1 MKIKEKILEIIN
13 EKSYRPLTREELVEK
28 FDLSP
33 SEYIYFFDTLN
44 QMEKEGLVAR
54 TQRDKYILATS
65 DHNVFTGVL
74 QGSRSG
80 GFCYFISDK
89 DDTPDIFIP
98 KEDLNGAIHKD
109 RVMVQITKD
118 AKNSR
123 SPEGRVLKII
133 DFNDETIV
141 GTFEEVKKYG
151 FVKPDEQKYGF
162 DIFIMAGDKNGA
174 KNNDKVIVRLKRDG
188 KKKGKNLEGTIVNI
202 LGHKKSKGI
211 DITSIAY
218 EFNLPFEFP
227 KKALSQAKNIDQN
240 VTNKEIESR
249 QDFRDLLTV
258 TIDGADA
265 KDFDDAISI
274 EKDKDDYILYVHIA
288 DVANYVAKGSSL
300 DREAYKRGNSVYLLD
315 RVIPM
320 LPVELS
326 NGICSLNPNV
336 DRLTLT
342 VRMRINKNGKVVDYK
357 FYESVINSDF
367 RLVYDNVSDYLEG
380 KDDFYK
386 DDELNKN
393 LKTMEELYKILAEKR
408 VVRGSIDFDF
418 PEANIIL
425 DDKGVAV
432 DVEKVERRVANKI
445 IEEFMLVTNETVA
458 SHFGYMEMPF
468 MYRIHED
475 PSEEKIAEFRKI
487 IHNFGYKIK
496 GQDIHSKDLQI
507 LLDEVKGKP
516 EEQLIST
523 ILLRSMRKAEYSAE
537 PDIHFGLAT
546 NYYTH
551 FTSPIRRYP
560 DLFIHRILKN
570 WIHGD
575 INIKNITAYEKLI
588 QETAKHCSETER
600 KAESAEYEVED
611 MKMAEYM
618 ESKIGAEYEGTIV
631 SLTNYGMYIQLENT
645 VEGLVRYE
653 SMKNDFYRFDEQK
666 YYVIGDRT
674 KKIYNLGEKVNIKV
688 LDASSE
694 RREIDFIIV
703 NKINNSGEEK

>member
-1 MKIKEKILEIIN
+1 MRIKEKILEMIN

-28 FDLSP
+28 FDLDP

-80 GFCYFISDK
+80 AFCYFISDE
-89 DDTPDIFIP
+89 DDTKDIFIP

-162 DIFIMAGDKNGA
+162 DVFIMAGDKNGA
-174 KNNDKVIVRLKRDG
+174 KNNDKVIVRLKRNE

-202 LGHKKSKGI
+202 IGHKESKGV

-218 EFNLPFEFP
+218 EFDLPFEFS
-227 KKALSQAKNIDQN
+227 KKVISQAKNIDQN
-240 VTNKEIESR
+240 VTNREIESR

-288 DVANYVAKGSSL
+288 DVANYVSQGSGL
-300 DREAYKRGNSVYLLD
+300 DKEAYKRGNSVYLLD

-320 LPVELS
+320 LPEELS

-380 KDDFYK
+380 KDDYYK
-386 DDELNKN
+386 DDILNEN
-393 LKTMEELYKILAEKR
+393 LKYMEELYKILANKR
-408 VVRGSIDFDF
+408 VIRGSIDFDF

-425 DDKGVAV
+425 DKNGVAV
-432 DVEKVERRVANKI
+432 DVEKDERRVANKI
-445 IEEFMLVTNETVA
+445 IEEFMLVTNETVG

-468 MYRIHED
+468 MYRVHEE
-475 PSEEKIAEFRKI
+475 PSEEKIAAFRKI

-523 ILLRSMRKAEYSAE
+523 ILLRSMRKAEYSGE

-546 NYYTH
+546 NFYTH

-560 DLFIHRILKN
+560 DLFIHRIVKN
-570 WIHGD
+570 WIHSD
-575 INIKNITAYEKLI
+575 INIKNLNAYEKLI
-588 QETAKHCSETER
+588 NETAKHCSETER

-618 ESKIGAEYEGTIV
+618 ESKIGAEYPGTIV

-653 SMKNDFYRFDEQK
+653 SIKNDFYRFDEQK
-666 YYVIGDRT
+666 YYVIGDRS
-674 KKIYNLGEKVNIKV
+674 KRIYNLGEKVNIKV
-688 LDASSE
+688 ADASSD
-694 RREIDFIIV
+694 RREIDFVLI
-703 NKINNSGEEK
+703 NKIDNSGE

>member
-1 MKIKEKILEIIN
+1 MRIKEKILEMIN

-28 FDLSP
+28 FDLDP

-80 GFCYFISDK
+80 AFCYFISDE
-89 DDTPDIFIP
+89 DDTKDIFIP

-162 DIFIMAGDKNGA
+162 DVFIMAGDKNGA
-174 KNNDKVIVRLKRDG
+174 KNNDKVIVRLKRNV

-202 LGHKKSKGI
+202 IGHKESKGV

-218 EFNLPFEFP
+218 EFDLPFEFS
-227 KKALSQAKNIDQN
+227 KKVISQAKNIDQN
-240 VTNKEIESR
+240 VTNREIESR

-288 DVANYVAKGSSL
+288 DVANYVSQGSGL
-300 DREAYKRGNSVYLLD
+300 DKEAYKRGNSVYLLD

-320 LPVELS
+320 LPEELS

-380 KDDFYK
+380 KDDYYK
-386 DDELNKN
+386 DDILNEN
-393 LKTMEELYKILAEKR
+393 LKYMEELYKILANKR
-408 VVRGSIDFDF
+408 VIRGSIDFDF

-425 DDKGVAV
+425 DKNGVAV
-432 DVEKVERRVANKI
+432 DVEKDERRVANKI
-445 IEEFMLVTNETVA
+445 IEEFMLVTNETVG

-468 MYRIHED
+468 IYRVHEE
-475 PSEEKIAEFRKI
+475 PSEEKIAAFRKI

-523 ILLRSMRKAEYSAE
+523 ILLRSMRKAEYSGE

-546 NYYTH
+546 NFYTH

-560 DLFIHRILKN
+560 DLFIHRIVKN
-570 WIHGD
+570 WIHSD
-575 INIKNITAYEKLI
+575 INIKNLNAYEKLI
-588 QETAKHCSETER
+588 NETAKHCSETER

-618 ESKIGAEYEGTIV
+618 ESKIGAEYPGTIV

-653 SMKNDFYRFDEQK
+653 SIKNDFYRFDEQK
-666 YYVIGDRT
+666 YYVIGDRS
-674 KKIYNLGEKVNIKV
+674 KRIYNLGEKVNIKV
-688 LDASSE
+688 ADASSD
-694 RREIDFIIV
+694 RREIDFVLI
-703 NKINNSGEEK
+703 NKIDNSGE

>member
-1 MKIKEKILEIIN
+1 MRIKEKILEMIN

-28 FDLSP
+28 FDLDP

-80 GFCYFISDK
+80 AFCYFISDE
-89 DDTPDIFIP
+89 DDTKDIFIP

-162 DIFIMAGDKNGA
+162 DVFIMAGDKNGA
-174 KNNDKVIVRLKRDG
+174 KNNDKVIVRLKRNV

-202 LGHKKSKGI
+202 IGHKESKGV

-218 EFNLPFEFP
+218 EFDLPFEFS
-227 KKALSQAKNIDQN
+227 KKVISQAKNIDQN
-240 VTNKEIESR
+240 VTNREIESR

-288 DVANYVAKGSSL
+288 DVANYVSQGSGL
-300 DREAYKRGNSVYLLD
+300 DKEAYKRGNSVYLLD

-320 LPVELS
+320 LPEELS

-380 KDDFYK
+380 KDDYYK
-386 DDELNKN
+386 DDILNEN
-393 LKTMEELYKILAEKR
+393 LKYMEELYKILANKR
-408 VVRGSIDFDF
+408 VIRGSIDFDF

-425 DDKGVAV
+425 DKNGVAV
-432 DVEKVERRVANKI
+432 DVEKDERRVANKI
-445 IEEFMLVTNETVA
+445 IEEFMLVTNETVG

-468 MYRIHED
+468 MYRVHEE
-475 PSEEKIAEFRKI
+475 PSEEKIAAFRKI

-523 ILLRSMRKAEYSAE
+523 ILLRSMRKAEYSGE

-546 NYYTH
+546 NFYTH

-560 DLFIHRILKN
+560 DLFIHRIVKN
-570 WIHGD
+570 WIHSD
-575 INIKNITAYEKLI
+575 INIKNINAYEKLI
-588 QETAKHCSETER
+588 NETAKHCSETER

-618 ESKIGAEYEGTIV
+618 ESKIGAEYPGTIV

-653 SMKNDFYRFDEQK
+653 SIKNDFYRFDEQK
-666 YYVIGDRT
+666 YYVIGDRS
-674 KKIYNLGEKVNIKV
+674 KRIYNLGEKVNIKV
-688 LDASSE
+688 ADASSD
-694 RREIDFIIV
+694 RREIDFVLI
-703 NKINNSGEEK
+703 NKIDNSGE